1 MPCAMR
7 HMPARQHNMNM
18 YQLPVNDYYTGYGR
32 GIDIDHCA
40 AHVHTLLVCGN
51 ERTVKFYGTNIG
63 TNIVPAELA

>member
-1 MPCAMR
+1 
-7 HMPARQHNMNM
+7 M

-51 ERTVKFYGTNIG
+51 ERKVKFYGTNIG